1 MIESAKMPYYDF
13 SDAYTCRVDHAKDFE
28 KDIDIEATI
37 DLNLQQTYEDL
48 CFKRA
53 LFVIGNHISNDLESL
68 RLCTGI
74 LCNVIYQNMIERI
87 QKGETENTN
96 NKRRCHLYSVHDS
109 TLMALLCCLY
119 HGDVSTVFEIPTKYN
134 YKWPPYG
141 SWMSFELWKNALD
154 QDSTSGN
161 DDDSKFGNY
170 YVKVIYNG
178 DETPINN
185 KIKIRLNDLKQYW
198 IDIMRQG

>member
-1 MIESAKMPYYDF
+1 
-13 SDAYTCRVDHAKDFE
+13 
-28 KDIDIEATI
+28 
-37 DLNLQQTYEDL
+37 
-48 CFKRA
+48 
-53 LFVIGNHISNDLESL
+53 
-68 RLCTGI
+68 
-74 LCNVIYQNMIERI
+74 
-87 QKGETENTN
+87 
-96 NKRRCHLYSVHDS
+96 
-109 TLMALLCCLY
+109 
-119 HGDVSTVFEIPTKYN
+119 
-134 YKWPPYG
+134 
-141 SWMSFELWKNALD
+141 MSFELWKNALD